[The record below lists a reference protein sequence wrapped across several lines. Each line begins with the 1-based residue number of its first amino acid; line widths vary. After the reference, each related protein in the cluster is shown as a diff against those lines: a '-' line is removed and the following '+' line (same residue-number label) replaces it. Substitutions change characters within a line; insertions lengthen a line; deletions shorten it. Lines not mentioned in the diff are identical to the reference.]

1 MGSSVNLA
9 SITVSLMT
17 FDLLFNLTHLSFPT
31 CVMDLLTSMSP
42 TAAARLSSAWE
53 FPEVGKLRLTEHL
66 SLRSLMMLR
75 LFPGPLLPRQS
86 GSLSE
91 ASDVDE
97 DPPEALKGGLLA
109 ARFSPAVPSVDSA
122 VESWGSSATEG
133 GFGGSGNDLEGDPTA
148 WSSWY
153 LLSQLAFSF
162 RGSSQG

>member
-9 SITVSLMT
+9 SIIVHHMT
-17 FDLLFNLTHLSFPT
+17 FDLLFNLTRLCFPI
-31 CVMDLLTSMSP
+31 CVMGLLTSMPPS

-75 LFPGPLLPRQS
+75 LFSGPLLPRQS

-97 DPPEALKGGLLA
+97 DPPEALKGGLLT

-122 VESWGSSATEG
+122 VESWDSSATDG
-133 GFGGSGNDLEGDPTA
+133 GFGGSGNEPGTLNRF
-148 WSSWY
+148 
-153 LLSQLAFSF
+153 L
-162 RGSSQG
+162 

>member
-9 SITVSLMT
+9 SIIVCHMT
-17 FDLLFNLTHLSFPT
+17 FDLLLNLTHLSFPI
-31 CVMDLLTSMSP
+31 CVMSLLTSMP
-42 TAAARLSSAWE
+42 PHSSSQIVKCLRIPRSRETKAHRT
-53 FPEVGKLRLTEHL
+53 PVSEVTEVFH
-66 SLRSLMMLR
+66 

-97 DPPEALKGGLLA
+97 DPPEALKGGLLT

-133 GFGGSGNDLEGDPTA
+133 GLGGSGNEPGTLNRF
-148 WSSWY
+148 
-153 LLSQLAFSF
+153 L
-162 RGSSQG
+162 